1 MELDYRQQKADLQI
15 ERDAELHAALME
27 ESALR
32 KKILLEE
39 LEKNINLTK
48 VASLAVEEQQA
59 KAEEAKAK
67 LKLIILKSKLL
78 DSKLCN
84 SQNLVL
90 GFILCPV
97 NRLELTWTIVLF
109 ASPFVLDWE

>member
-48 VASLAVEEQQA
+48 EEQQA